1 MTRVGDDERER
12 RQPSTAHVWQE
23 SLQRHDPPE
32 PSACQV
38 PPKVQQGVVALY
50 VAAGGGTCEARVW
63 EPFGV
68 RLPRLFRSPERV
80 RDAAAANDALRAIA
94 VDPLGGPRHER
105 KVVGQ
110 AGVRD

>member
-1 MTRVGDDERER
+1 MALVGDDERER

-32 PSACQV
+32 PSASQV

-50 VAAGGGTCEARVW
+50 VAARGGTSEARVR

-68 RLPRLFRSPERV
+68 RLPRLFRRLECV
-80 RDAAAANDALRAIA
+80 RDAAAADNALRAIA
-94 VDPLGGPRHER
+94 VDPLGRSRYER
-105 KVVGQ
+105 KVV
-110 AGVRD
+110 